1 MLTVTKQFK
10 FDAAHYLPY
19 YIGACHNL
27 HGHTYHLDVTVTGD
41 VISNTKHEKCGM
53 IIDFKDLKLIV
64 QEKVL
69 KGYDHSCLND
79 FYINP
84 TAETLAECIGTDISE
99 ALPEG
104 VRLVRIR
111 LWEGDES
118 YVEYTPD

>member
-19 YIGACHNL
+19 YSGACHNL

-41 VISNTKHEKCGM
+41 VISNINHEKCGM
-53 IIDFKDLKLIV
+53 IIDFKDLKSVV
-64 QEKVL
+64 QGVL
-69 KGYDHSCLND
+69 KDYDHKYLND
-79 FYINP
+79 FYHNP
-84 TAETLAECIGTDISE
+84 TAEILVLHLSTKIDSE
-99 ALPEG
+99 LPEG